1 MSTSSPEVVSSLL
14 MQLVETMLPA
24 SSAASSGGAGAEK
37 RAQQAAYLHGLGRR
51 MLAGG
56 PRSHVRAAD
65 EQHMVQHAKRE
76 SQIEIDTQRSYALHH
91 DA

>member
-24 SSAASSGGAGAEK
+24 SSTASGGAAAAET
-37 RAQQAAYLHGLGRR
+37 RSQQASYLHGLGRR

-56 PRSHVRAAD
+56 PRSHIRAAD

-76 SQIEIDTQRSYALHH
+76 SQAMTNTVGTAQCAAPH
-91 DA
+91 